1 MSEKIQYAGELN
13 IDTLEILTSGGLK
26 VDVTDITV
34 SVDIFEDIFKNTIT
48 GSIVLGDT
56 ENILTNFKIVC
67 QELLR
72 LKFRTPGLTEKQDI
86 LDFTD
91 NPFFINK
98 IAMRESVTSG
108 GQLYELHFASQE
120 SMRNRTVRVSK
131 SYKESIQD
139 IVLDVMYNE
148 NFIATKKNV
157 YADATL
163 GSRKIVAPNVHP
175 YTLIDKLKRESISQL
190 DGSTEFLFFENKDGF
205 YFTSLSGLYSMP
217 IKAIFHDGDKMLD
230 ENRSSTK
237 SRVDNT
243 VMQSFRRIINYDVV
257 SSKDFTIS
265 LMGGMMGGE
274 LTTHNIYNKS
284 YETTNYSYFDN
295 FSDHP
300 RIEGTDSKTIYSDA
314 LLSDLNSFDKTSIKV
329 HPTSSVNNLDAQHY
343 EGGNTVYSTNR
354 AKDWMLHRQSR
365 ITELNNSSFINM
377 TVHGITNLKVGDII
391 EANFPVVGNDHNN
404 YKLDP
409 FLSGIYLISKLR
421 HTFSPITKSH
431 QINMQIVRDCGTID
445 I

>member
-13 IDTLEILTSGGLK
+13 IDTLDILTSGGLR

-48 GSIVLGDT
+48 GSIILGDT
-56 ENILTNFKIVC
+56 ENILTNFKIVG

-72 LKFRTPGLTEKQDI
+72 IKFRTPGLTEKQDI

-91 NPFFINK
+91 NPFFIYK
-98 IAMRESVTSG
+98 INMRESVTSG
-108 GQLYELHFASQE
+108 GQMYELLFTSQE
-120 SMRNRTVRVSK
+120 SLRNQTIRVSK
-131 SYKESIQD
+131 SYKDSIQN
-139 IVLDVMYNE
+139 IVYDLMKNESYISSNKDVY
-148 NFIATKKNV
+148 V
-157 YADATL
+157 DATL

-175 YTLIDKLKRESISQL
+175 YSLIDKLKRESISKA

-217 IKAIFHDGDKMLD
+217 IKAIFHDGDKMFD

-237 SRVDNT
+237 SEVDNT
-243 VMQSFRRIINYDVV
+243 VIQSFRRIINYDIV
-257 SSKDFTIS
+257 SNKDFS
-265 LMGGMMGGE
+265 MNLMGGMMGGE

-295 FSDHP
+295 FYDHP

-314 LLSDLNSFDKTSIKV
+314 LLSDLNTFGKTSIKV
-329 HPTSSVNNLDAQHY
+329 HPTSSVNDLDAQHY
-343 EGGNTVYSTNR
+343 EDGNTVYSTNK

-365 ITELNNSSFINM
+365 IVELNNNSFINM

-421 HTFSPITKSH
+421 HSFSPITKSH
-431 QINMQIVRDCGTID
+431 QINMQIVRDCGTIE